1 MGGEK
6 WCQEPFP
13 GENGGENGV
22 RNLFR
27 PLTCRRGGR
36 TLAPMA
42 PSVPI
47 LVITGQTAT
56 GKERLAVAVAERLG
70 GEILSADSMKVYR
83 GMDIGTAKA
92 PPDVR
97 RKVPHHLVDVADPTP
112 GAPAPLGPG
121 FSTARWVELA
131 DAVIADASAR
141 GRAAIVSGGTALY
154 LKALLEGLFEGPAAD
169 EQVRARLSAEAEA
182 DGTGA
187 LHARLAEVDPEAAG
201 RIHPNDLRRI
211 IRALEVWELTGSPI
225 SALQTQWGRRRG
237 RYRPLLV
244 AIRRSSQDLGR
255 RIEARVGRMVEAGLV
270 DEVRRLADRPGG
282 LALGPRQALGYAE
295 VLEHLA
301 GRMAWEET
309 LEAIRLHT
317 RQFARAQMKWLR
329 RFEGLVWLDAGPDA
343 PADGL
348 ADRVVDLWR
357 AHVEITPGDKT

>member
-1 MGGEK
+1 
-6 WCQEPFP
+6 
-13 GENGGENGV
+13 
-22 RNLFR
+22 
-27 PLTCRRGGR
+27 
-36 TLAPMA
+36 MA
-42 PSVPI
+42 PPVPI

-97 RKVPHHLVDVADPTP
+97 RKVPHHLVDVADPSET
-112 GAPAPLGPG
+112 

-131 DAVIADASAR
+131 DAAIADASAR

-169 EQVRARLSAEAEA
+169 EQIRARLSAEAEA
-182 DGTGA
+182 KGADA
-187 LHARLAEVDPEAAG
+187 LHRRLAQVDPAAAG

-244 AIRRSSQDLGR
+244 AIRRSPEDLDR
-255 RIEARVGRMVEAGLV
+255 RIEARVRRMVEAGLL
-270 DEVRRLADRPGG
+270 DEVRRLADRLATSSRPWRPGG
-282 LALGPRQALGYAE
+282 LAFGPRQALGYAE

-329 RFEGLVWLDAGPDA
+329 RFEGLVWLDAGPEE
-343 PADGL
+343 PADAL
-348 ADRVVDLWR
+348 ADRVADLWR
-357 AHVEITPGDKT
+357 AHVQTGD

>member
-1 MGGEK
+1 
-6 WCQEPFP
+6 
-13 GENGGENGV
+13 
-22 RNLFR
+22 
-27 PLTCRRGGR
+27 
-36 TLAPMA
+36 MA
-42 PSVPI
+42 PPVPI

-70 GEILSADSMKVYR
+70 GEIISADSMKVYR

-97 RKVPHHLVDVADPTP
+97 RKVPHHLVDVADPGS
-112 GAPAPLGPG
+112 GAPAPPAPLGLGPG
-121 FSTARWVELA
+121 FSTARWVESA
-131 DAVIADASAR
+131 DAAIADATAR

-182 DGTGA
+182 NGTGA

-225 SALQTQWGRRRG
+225 SSLQTQWGRRRE

-244 AIRRSSQDLGR
+244 AIRRSPEDLDR
-255 RIEARVGRMVEAGLV
+255 RIEARVRRMVEADLL
-270 DEVRRLADRPGG
+270 DEVRRLAARPGG

-301 GRMAWEET
+301 GRMTWEET
-309 LEAIRLHT
+309 LEAIHLHT
-317 RQFARAQMKWLR
+317 CQFARAQIKWLR
-329 RFEGLVWLDAGPDA
+329 RFEGLVWLDAAPDT
-343 PADGL
+343 PTDGL
-348 ADRVVDLWR
+348 ADRVEQLWDEHAGR
-357 AHVEITPGDKT
+357 TAP

>member
-1 MGGEK
+1 MT
-6 WCQEPFP
+6 P
-13 GENGGENGV
+13 
-22 RNLFR
+22 
-27 PLTCRRGGR
+27 T
-36 TLAPMA
+36 
-42 PSVPI
+42 VPI

-92 PPDVR
+92 PPDLR
-97 RKVPHHLVDVADPTP
+97 RKVPHHLVDVADPGET
-112 GAPAPLGPG
+112 

-131 DAVIADASAR
+131 DAAVADVSAR

-182 DGTGA
+182 NGTGA
-187 LHARLAEVDPEAAG
+187 LHARLAQVDPEAAG

-211 IRALEVWELTGSPI
+211 VRALEVWELTGSPI
-225 SALQTQWGRRRG
+225 SALQTQWGNRRG
-237 RYRPLLV
+237 RYRALLV
-244 AIRRSSQDLGR
+244 AIRRSPEDLDR
-255 RIEARVGRMVEAGLV
+255 RIEARVRHMVEAGLE
-270 DEVRRLADRPGG
+270 DEVRRLAEQPGG

-301 GRMAWEET
+301 GRITWDET

-329 RFEGLVWLDAGPDA
+329 RFEGLVWLDAAPDA
-343 PADGL
+343 PADSL

-357 AHVEITPGDKT
+357 AHVETGD